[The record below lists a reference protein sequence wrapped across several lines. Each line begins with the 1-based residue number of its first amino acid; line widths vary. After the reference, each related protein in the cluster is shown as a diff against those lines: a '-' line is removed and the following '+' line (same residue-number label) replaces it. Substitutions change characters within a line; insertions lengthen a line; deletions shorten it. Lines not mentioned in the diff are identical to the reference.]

1 MRGKKRIM
9 SISLAKEEITR
20 YLDRF
25 SRRAIP
31 GIQYWVVDANR
42 AIFEYAGGW
51 ADIRNRKPMK
61 PDTTQMAYSMTKTW
75 TAAAI
80 LQLVEREKLNLD
92 DKIDHYLS
100 HNPYNHDITIRHLI
114 SHTAGIPNPIPLR
127 WVHLAQ
133 EHEHFD
139 ENAALAKVLRDNPKL
154 SFQPGKYAY
163 SNLGYW
169 LLGAIIEAVTQQ
181 TYTDYMREHVL
192 KPLGLAKRDM
202 DFIIPDVSNHAQ
214 GYLRKYSVLNLVK
227 GLVTDRKMWGQ
238 YEGNWLKV
246 NRHYVNGPAFGGLV
260 GSAQACSRFLQDQLR
275 ESSVLFGR
283 ETKQL
288 FYTQQRDRSGEF
300 IQMTPGWHIGAL
312 NGLTYFFKEGGG
324 GGFHSEMRIYPTRG
338 IASVIMVNRTQF
350 KSNSFL
356 SGLDKVFLQ

>member
-1 MRGKKRIM
+1 MNN
-9 SISLAKEEITR
+9 SFAKEGMTC
-20 YLDRF
+20 YLERF
-25 SRRAIP
+25 SQTAIP
-31 GIQYWVVDANR
+31 GIQYWVVDANQ

-80 LQLVEREKLNLD
+80 LQLMEREQLGLD
-92 DKIDHYLS
+92 DEIDHYLP
-100 HNPYNHDITIRHLI
+100 HNPYNQHITIRHLI

-127 WVHLAQ
+127 WVHLAE
-133 EHEHFD
+133 EHEQFD

-154 SFQPGKYAY
+154 SSQPGKKYAY
-163 SNLGYW
+163 SNIGYW

-192 KPLGLAKRDM
+192 KPLGLAKRNM
-202 DFIIPDVSNHAQ
+202 DFIIPDVTNHAQ

-227 GLVTDRKMWGQ
+227 GLVTDRKMWGR
-238 YEGNWLKV
+238 YEGNWLQV
-246 NRHYVNGPAFGGLV
+246 NHHYVNGPAFGGLV
-260 GSAQACSRFLQDQLR
+260 GSAQAFSLLLQDQLR
-275 ESSVLFGR
+275 ESSVLFGQ
-283 ETKQL
+283 ETKRL
-288 FYTQQRDRSGEF
+288 FYTQQIDRSGEF
-300 IQMTPGWHIGAL
+300 IQMTPGWHIGDL
-312 NGLTYFFKEGGG
+312 DGLTYFFKEGGG
-324 GGFHSEMRIYPTRG
+324 GSFHSEMRIYPTRE
-338 IASVIMVNRTQF
+338 IASVIMVNSTQF